1 MILFHTFFHGYAISL
16 MDEALCNIL
25 CLHTKSWGQ
34 LFHYDKKYMHH
45 IVWFRPKSIG
55 WLLFSWKTP
64 EWPKSFNELSKN
76 VVVSSSLLI
85 SPPPLEDSWLM
96 SNMASCS
103 RAFMML
109 ELLPHLAK
117 RSNNTCIRLDYVLT
131 LLIFG
136 NEFSMVSITRKG
148 GWE

>member
-1 MILFHTFFHGYAISL
+1 
-16 MDEALCNIL
+16 
-25 CLHTKSWGQ
+25 
-34 LFHYDKKYMHH
+34 
-45 IVWFRPKSIG
+45 
-55 WLLFSWKTP
+55 
-64 EWPKSFNELSKN
+64 
-76 VVVSSSLLI
+76 
-85 SPPPLEDSWLM
+85 M